1 MVKKPHC
8 IIWVKTVSLYK
19 QKQMIF
25 TKTLHEMLRQ
35 GLTLQIINQTD
46 QRLKETL
53 IGLMKDELGRKIMKE
68 FLR

>member
-35 GLTLQIINQTD
+35 GLTLQIIN
-46 QRLKETL
+46 
-53 IGLMKDELGRKIMKE
+53 
-68 FLR
+68 